1 VGGEK
6 ENEQK
11 RTNKTLKIDKQN
23 FYLSS
28 RDGRTGLEKFI
39 RFTISLCRHS
49 IASTSSDNVGHQ
61 LWQQQQQPSTCLIR
75 MMSMFQILTFIY
87 SNIFFKEVFLKLP
100 GNCLDFFFMSRH
112 IERNSRIGRTLC
124 VCVGR

>member
-39 RFTISLCRHS
+39 RFTLSLCRPF
-49 IASTSSDNVGHQ
+49 IASTSDNVGHQ
-61 LWQQQQQPSTCLIR
+61 L
-75 MMSMFQILTFIY
+75 
-87 SNIFFKEVFLKLP
+87 
-100 GNCLDFFFMSRH
+100 
-112 IERNSRIGRTLC
+112 
-124 VCVGR
+124 